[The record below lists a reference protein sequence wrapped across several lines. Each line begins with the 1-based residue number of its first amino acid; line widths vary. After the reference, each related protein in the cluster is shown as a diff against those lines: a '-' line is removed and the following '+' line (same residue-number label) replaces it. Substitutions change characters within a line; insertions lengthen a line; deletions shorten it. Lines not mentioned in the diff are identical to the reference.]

1 MNTYGMPRSTA
12 GPGDR
17 NRLAMA
23 RPDLDVWV
31 VGGDGDMLSIGET
44 T

>member
-1 MNTYGMPRSTA
+1 VHSIHGAPVSHGRRA
-12 GPGDR
+12 
-17 NRLAMA
+17 A

-31 VGGDGDMLSIGET
+31 IGGDGDMLSIGAT